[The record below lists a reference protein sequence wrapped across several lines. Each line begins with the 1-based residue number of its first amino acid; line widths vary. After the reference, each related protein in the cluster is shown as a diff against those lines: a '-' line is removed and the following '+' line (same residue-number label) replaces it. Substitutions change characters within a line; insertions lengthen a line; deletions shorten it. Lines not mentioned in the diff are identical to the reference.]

1 MHTSNR
7 PEAGNQWGRWGSLS
21 VIGPLSSKPLH
32 VPNLPE
38 TASSSGG
45 GGGGG
50 RFKPSFM
57 AAWLAACDEWDALS
71 LSLFLFP
78 SPLNC
83 CVQAL
88 MIYKSQLLRLHIQRI
103 LNMAPTICHYDQF
116 RFAC

>member
-71 LSLFLFP
+71 LSLSLSLSVELLCP
-78 SPLNC
+78 SFDDIQISTTTIAYSKNPKHGPIDLPL
-83 CVQAL
+83 
-88 MIYKSQLLRLHIQRI
+88 
-103 LNMAPTICHYDQF
+103 
-116 RFAC
+116 